1 MMDLDNQVLYSHL
14 DLGQEFSEAFPLFSL
29 SGIQI
34 IWQYFSGF
42 HNCLKPL
49 DYSWVLAKGPNL
61 EILLKQKSPIPLLW
75 SAIIFGFM

>member
-1 MMDLDNQVLYSHL
+1 MDFDNQVLHSHL
-14 DLGQEFSEAFPLFSL
+14 DLGQEFSEVFLLFSL

-61 EILLKQKSPIPLLW
+61 EILLKQKSPIPLLS